1 MPKSSLP
8 LPDMDVPV
16 GPVMN
21 PRSGNLAAYSG
32 NQMSIGEYTPGDVP
46 MGTGHTSHNLP
57 YGRGPYDGGM
67 PPGTKS
73 RNFYRESHR
82 VDKDGVETHTR
93 TAYHSERPVYGG
105 AGMSEY
111 GGLIGRLW
119 ATTIGKGLICA
130 LAALVIWAGSH
141 VIGVAHVCSV
151 CGKAT
156 HSWHTMSVMSE
167 ANGFAFFAA
176 MNEGRESN
184 QKSEICDD
192 CYTRVQNALL
202 LMRQG
207 YTLVPA
213 D

>member
-1 MPKSSLP
+1 
-8 LPDMDVPV
+8 
-16 GPVMN
+16 
-21 PRSGNLAAYSG
+21 
-32 NQMSIGEYTPGDVP
+32 
-46 MGTGHTSHNLP
+46 
-57 YGRGPYDGGM
+57 
-67 PPGTKS
+67 
-73 RNFYRESHR
+73 
-82 VDKDGVETHTR
+82 
-93 TAYHSERPVYGG
+93 
-105 AGMSEY
+105 MSEY

-151 CGKAT
+151 CGKVT

-167 ANGFAFFAA
+167 ANGFTFFAA
-176 MNEGRESN
+176 MSEGRESN

-207 YTLVPA
+207 YILVPA